1 MSGLENMK
9 RQILDEANHS
19 AEEQISKART
29 KAEEILREAREQM
42 EEQSAVM
49 AKSRKTRQKTMH
61 SALHLPVKC
70 RESRLFCR
78 QNRK

>member
-49 AKSRKTRQKTMH
+49 AKVGRRDK
-61 SALHLPVKC
+61 
-70 RESRLFCR
+70 RLCTAHCIF
-78 QNRK
+78 Q

>member
-29 KAEEILREAREQM
+29 KAEEILREAANSNPLANIKNE
-42 EEQSAVM
+42 
-49 AKSRKTRQKTMH
+49 
-61 SALHLPVKC
+61 
-70 RESRLFCR
+70 
-78 QNRK
+78 

>member
-49 AKSRKTRQKTMH
+49 AKK
-61 SALHLPVKC
+61 SAEDIIANINESKMSKSEPVN
-70 RESRLFCR
+70 FG
-78 QNRK
+78 

>member
-49 AKSRKTRQKTMH
+49 AKSRKTRQ
-61 SALHLPVKC
+61 
-70 RESRLFCR
+70 RLCTAHCIF
-78 QNRK
+78 Q

>member
-49 AKSRKTRQKTMH
+49 AKK
-61 SALHLPVKC
+61 SAYITVYFFTKYID
-70 RESRLFCR
+70 LFF
-78 QNRK
+78 

>member
-49 AKSRKTRQKTMH
+49 AKKSEDEMH

>member
-29 KAEEILREAREQM
+29 KGGRDFKRSKRADGGTER
-42 EEQSAVM
+42 S
-49 AKSRKTRQKTMH
+49 H
-61 SALHLPVKC
+61 G
-70 RESRLFCR
+70 
-78 QNRK
+78 

>member
-9 RQILDEANHS
+9 CKILDEANHS

-29 KAEEILREAREQM
+29 KAEEILREAKEQM

-49 AKSRKTRQKTMH
+49 ASRKTRQKTMH

>member
-49 AKSRKTRQKTMH
+49 AKKVGRRDK
-61 SALHLPVKC
+61 
-70 RESRLFCR
+70 RLCTAHCIF
-78 QNRK
+78 Q

>member
-49 AKSRKTRQKTMH
+49 AKKSEDETKDYAQRI
-61 SALHLPVKC
+61 HLPVKC